1 VIHGIFSR
9 IFALIIWLCI
19 VQDGVAPVFLLPPT
33 VDGIGATT
41 VFPTILIDVKEQTAR
56 DPLHSLHHQ
65 ARIPG
70 ITKETEP

>member
-19 VQDGVAPVFLLPPT
+19 VHDGVALIFLLPPT
-33 VDGIGATT
+33 IDGIGAST
-41 VFPTILIDVKEQTAR
+41 VFSTIMIDAKEQTVR

-70 ITKETEP
+70 ITKEIEP